1 MSSGS
6 SSSSS
11 SRAAAAAAAAAA
23 LQEQQQATAAATLG
37 MLRAA
42 YHLRVVA
49 LQQLLLDERAQAA
62 EALLDAACST
72 GAQLV

>member
-1 MSSGS
+1 
-6 SSSSS
+6 
-11 SRAAAAAAAAAA
+11 
-23 LQEQQQATAAATLG
+23 